1 MPVRNIQILLLVMFV
16 SVACCVQAERLKY
29 AGKIGYAIGLIEQ
42 NYVEA
47 IDPQDLYVAA
57 MQGIVSRLD
66 QNSAF
71 IPPLKYQEFQE
82 VIEQQFGGVGI
93 LVEGPPVV
101 KRLTVVAPILGSPAF
116 VAGIQPGDVILEI
129 NGESTEGL
137 EATAATSKM
146 RGPVGEPVTL
156 KVQHMSWPVTTAM
169 TIVRADVQVDS
180 VFGDR
185 IQTNSRWNYF
195 LEEDPR
201 IAYIRITLFGERT
214 TEEFRKAIEEVK
226 DRAKAVV
233 IDLRSN
239 PGGILRSAVD
249 MCDMLLDRGVI
260 VSTRGRNEQ
269 LGSERTADH
278 EVLLPLGIPV
288 VVLVNGDSASASEIM
303 AACLKDS
310 GRAMLAGQRSYGK
323 GTVQQVFDLQDNQT
337 AIKVTTAKFYRP
349 NGKNIHRS
357 EKSSETDDWGVT
369 PDSELTQPIS
379 PLEEMYLYKRWN
391 SRGDPRLTNAAEMPP
406 SPSCEGDRQL
416 SKVLNYLQATLME

>member
-1 MPVRNIQILLLVMFV
+1 MPVKNIQILLLVMFV

-42 NYVEA
+42 NYVED

-66 QNSAF
+66 ENSAF
-71 IPPLKYQEFQE
+71 IPPQKYQEFQE
-82 VIEQQFGGVGI
+82 VIEQQFGGIGI
-93 LVEGPPVV
+93 LIEGPPAV

-116 VAGIQPGDVILEI
+116 EAGIQPGDVILEI
-129 NGESTEGL
+129 NGESTAGL

-146 RGPVGEPVTL
+146 RGPVGESVAL
-156 KVQHMSWPVTTAM
+156 KIQSTNSSATAM
-169 TIVRADVQVDS
+169 MSIVRADVQVDS

-185 IQTNSRWNYF
+185 IQANSKWNFF

-214 TEEFRKAIEEVK
+214 TEEFRHAIAEVK
-226 DRAKAVV
+226 DRAQALV

-239 PGGILRSAVD
+239 PGGILKSSVD

-260 VSTRGRNEQ
+260 VSTRGRNQ
-269 LGSERTADH
+269 QFGSERTANHD
-278 EVLLPLGIPV
+278 VLLPLGIPMV
-288 VVLVNGDSASASEIM
+288 VIVNGDSASASEIM

-357 EKSSETDDWGVT
+357 DNSTENDDWGVT
-369 PDSELTQPIS
+369 PDAELMQPIT

-391 SRGDPRLTNAAEMPP
+391 SRGDPRLTNAVESPP
-406 SPSCEGDRQL
+406 APCCEGDPQL
-416 SKVLNYLQATLME
+416 MKVLKYLQATLKQ

>member
-16 SVACCVQAERLKY
+16 SVSCCVQADRLKY

-42 NYVEA
+42 NYVEEV
-47 IDPQDLYVAA
+47 DPQDLYIAA

-71 IPPLKYQEFQE
+71 IPPKKYQEFQE
-82 VIEQQFGGVGI
+82 VIEQRFGGVGI
-93 LVEGPPVV
+93 LIEGPPAV

-116 VAGIQPGDVILEI
+116 EAGIQPGDVILEI
-129 NGESTEGL
+129 NGESTEGV
-137 EATAATSKM
+137 EANAATLKM
-146 RGPVGEPVTL
+146 RGPLGEAVTL
-156 KVQHMSWPVTTAM
+156 KVQRMNSSETAVM

-185 IQTNSRWNYF
+185 IQSDSKWNYF

-201 IAYIRITLFGERT
+201 IAYIRVTLFGERT
-214 TEEFRKAIEEVK
+214 TEEFRKAIEAVK
-226 DRAKAVV
+226 DHAKAVV

-269 LGSERTADH
+269 FGSERTADH
-278 EVLLPLGIPV
+278 DVLLPLGIPI

-357 EKSSETDDWGVT
+357 DKSTESDDWGVT
-369 PDSELTQPIS
+369 PDAALTQTIT
-379 PLEEMYLYKRWN
+379 PLEELYLYKRWN
-391 SRGDPRLTNAAEMPP
+391 SRGDPRLNNAAEKPP
-406 SPSCEGDRQL
+406 SPRCEGDRQL
-416 SKVLNYLQATLME
+416 VKVVEYLEATLKE

>member
-42 NYVEA
+42 NYVDE
-47 IDPQDLYVAA
+47 IDPQELYVAA
-57 MQGIVSRLD
+57 MHGIVSRLD

-71 IPPLKYQEFQE
+71 IPPQKYQEFQE

-93 LVEGPPVV
+93 LIEGPPAV

-116 VAGIQPGDVILEI
+116 EAGIQPGDVILEI
-129 NGESTEGL
+129 NGATTDGL
-137 EATAATSKM
+137 EATAATSRM
-146 RGPVGEPVTL
+146 RGLVGEAVTL
-156 KVQHMSWPVTTAM
+156 KVQRMNSPETAVL
-169 TIVRADVQVDS
+169 TIVRADVLVDS

-185 IQTNSRWNYF
+185 IQSNSKWNYF
-195 LEEDPR
+195 LDEDPR

-214 TEEFRKAIEEVK
+214 TEEFQKAIEAVK

-260 VSTRGRNEQ
+260 VSTRGRNQ
-269 LGSERTADH
+269 QFGSERTADH
-278 EVLLPLGIPV
+278 DVRLPLGIPII
-288 VVLVNGDSASASEIM
+288 VLVNGDSASASEIM

-357 EKSSETDDWGVT
+357 EKSTESDDWGVT
-369 PDSELTQPIS
+369 PDAELTQPIT

-391 SRGDPRLTNAAEMPP
+391 SRGDPRLTNAAEKPP
-406 SPSCEGDRQL
+406 SPGCEGDQQL
-416 SKVLNYLQATLME
+416 SKVLKYLQATLME

>member
-42 NYVEA
+42 NYVED

-71 IPPLKYQEFQE
+71 IPPQQYQEFQE
-82 VIEQQFGGVGI
+82 VIAQQFGGIGI
-93 LVEGPPVV
+93 LIEGPPAV

-116 VAGIQPGDVILEI
+116 EAGMQPGDVILEI
-129 NGESTEGL
+129 NGESTAGL

-146 RGPVGEPVTL
+146 RGPVGESVAL
-156 KVQHMSWPVTTAM
+156 KVQRMNSSATALMS
-169 TIVRADVQVDS
+169 IVRADVQVDS

-185 IQTNSRWNYF
+185 IQSNSKWNYF
-195 LEEDPR
+195 LEEDSR
-201 IAYIRITLFGERT
+201 IAYIRVTLFGERT
-214 TEEFRKAIEEVK
+214 TEEFQHAIEEVK
-226 DRAKAVV
+226 DRAQAVV

-239 PGGILRSAVD
+239 PGGILKSSVD

-269 LGSERTADH
+269 FGSERSADH
-278 EVLLPLGIPV
+278 NVLLPLGIPV
-288 VVLVNGDSASASEIM
+288 VVMVNGDSASASEIM
-303 AACLKDS
+303 AACLQDS
-310 GRAMLAGQRSYGK
+310 GRAKVAGQRSYGK

-357 EKSSETDDWGVT
+357 EKSTESDDWGVT
-369 PDSELTQPIS
+369 PDAELAQSIAAW
-379 PLEEMYLYKRWN
+379 EEMYLYKRWN
-391 SRGDPRLTNAAEMPP
+391 SHGDPRLTNAAERPP
-406 SPSCEGDRQL
+406 APRCEGDPQL
-416 SKVLNYLQATLME
+416 NKVLDYLQATLKE

>member
-1 MPVRNIQILLLVMFV
+1 VPVRNIQILLLVMFV

-42 NYVEA
+42 NYVDEV
-47 IDPQDLYVAA
+47 DPQDLYVAA

-71 IPPLKYQEFQE
+71 IPPQKYQEFQE
-82 VIEQQFGGVGI
+82 VIEQQFGGIGI
-93 LVEGPPVV
+93 QIEGPPVV

-116 VAGIQPGDVILEI
+116 EAGMQPGDVILEI
-129 NGESTEGL
+129 NGESTEDL
-137 EATAATSKM
+137 EAIDATSKM
-146 RGPVGEPVTL
+146 RGLVGEPVTL
-156 KVQHMSWPVTTAM
+156 KVRRMNSSETASM

-185 IQTNSRWNYF
+185 IQSDSKWNYF

-214 TEEFRKAIEEVK
+214 TEEFQRAIEQVK

-239 PGGILRSAVD
+239 PGGILKSAVD

-269 LGSERTADH
+269 FGSERTANRD
-278 EVLLPLGIPV
+278 VLLPLGIPV
-288 VVLVNGDSASASEIM
+288 VVLINGDSASASEIM

-310 GRAMLAGQRSYGK
+310 GRAVLAGQRSYGK

-357 EKSSETDDWGVT
+357 DKATESDDWGVT
-369 PDSELTQPIS
+369 PDAELTQPIT
-379 PLEEMYLYKRWN
+379 PVEENYLYRRWI
-391 SRGDPRLTNAAEMPP
+391 SRGDPRLTNATEKPP
-406 SPSCEGDRQL
+406 APRCEGDRQL
-416 SKVLNYLQATLME
+416 SKVLNYLQASLME

>member
-42 NYVEA
+42 NYVEEV
-47 IDPQDLYVAA
+47 DPQDLYVAA

-71 IPPLKYQEFQE
+71 IPPQKYQEFQE

-93 LVEGPPVV
+93 LIEGPPVV

-116 VAGIQPGDVILEI
+116 EAGVQPGDVILEI

-137 EATAATSKM
+137 EANDATSKM
-146 RGPVGEPVTL
+146 RGPVGAPVTI
-156 KVQHMSWPVTTAM
+156 KVQRMNSSETAVM
-169 TIVRADVQVDS
+169 TIIRADVQVDS
-180 VFGDR
+180 VFGDH
-185 IQTNSRWNYF
+185 IQSDSKWNYF

-201 IAYIRITLFGERT
+201 IAYIRVTLFGERT
-214 TEEFRKAIEEVK
+214 TEEFRSAIEAVKDTAKAI
-226 DRAKAVV
+226 V

-269 LGSERTADH
+269 FGSERVADH
-278 EVLLPLGIPV
+278 DVLLPLGIPM

-310 GRAMLAGQRSYGK
+310 GRAMVAGQRSYGK

-357 EKSSETDDWGVT
+357 ENSTESDDWGVS
-369 PDSELTQPIS
+369 PDPELLQLIT
-379 PLEEMYLYKRWN
+379 PLEELYLYKRWN
-391 SRGDPRLTNAAEMPP
+391 SRGDPRLTSAAEKPP
-406 SPSCEGDRQL
+406 APQCEGDPQL
-416 SKVLNYLQATLME
+416 SKVLKYLQGILKE

>member
-16 SVACCVQAERLKY
+16 CVACCVQAERLKY

-42 NYVEA
+42 NYVEEV
-47 IDPQDLYVAA
+47 DPQDLYIAA

-71 IPPLKYQEFQE
+71 IPPQKYQEFQE

-93 LVEGPPVV
+93 LIEGPPAV

-116 VAGIQPGDVILEI
+116 EAGIQPGDTILEI
-129 NGESTEGL
+129 NGQSTEGL
-137 EATAATSKM
+137 EANDATLKM
-146 RGPVGEPVTL
+146 RGLVGEPVTL
-156 KVQHMSWPVTTAM
+156 KVQRMNSSETKEM

-185 IQTNSRWNYF
+185 VQSNSKWNYF

-201 IAYIRITLFGERT
+201 VAYIRITLFGERT
-214 TEEFRKAIEEVK
+214 TEEFRKAIDEIK

-269 LGSERTADH
+269 FGSERLADH
-278 EVLLPLGIPV
+278 DVLLPLGIPV

-310 GRAMLAGQRSYGK
+310 GRAMVAGQRSYGK
-323 GTVQQVFDLQDNQT
+323 GTVQQVFDLQDNET

-357 EKSSETDDWGVT
+357 EKSTESDDWGVT
-369 PDSELTQPIS
+369 PDPELAEPIT

-391 SRGDPRLTNAAEMPP
+391 SRGDPRLTTASEKPP
-406 SPSCEGDRQL
+406 APMCEGDRQL
-416 SKVLNYLQATLME
+416 GKVLKYLQATLME

>member
-1 MPVRNIQILLLVMFV
+1 MPVKNIQILLLVMFV

-42 NYVEA
+42 NYVED

-66 QNSAF
+66 ENSAF
-71 IPPLKYQEFQE
+71 IPPQKYQEFQE
-82 VIEQQFGGVGI
+82 VIEQQFGGIGI
-93 LVEGPPVV
+93 LIEGPPAV

-116 VAGIQPGDVILEI
+116 EAGMQPGDVILEI
-129 NGESTEGL
+129 NGESTAGL

-146 RGPVGEPVTL
+146 RGPVGESVAL
-156 KVQHMSWPVTTAM
+156 KIQSMNSSATAM
-169 TIVRADVQVDS
+169 MSIVRADVQVDS

-185 IQTNSRWNYF
+185 IQANSKWNFF

-214 TEEFRKAIEEVK
+214 TEEFRHAIAEVK
-226 DRAKAVV
+226 DRAQALV

-239 PGGILRSAVD
+239 PGGILKSSVD

-260 VSTRGRNEQ
+260 VSTRGRNQ
-269 LGSERTADH
+269 QFGSERTANHD
-278 EVLLPLGIPV
+278 VLLPLGIPMV
-288 VVLVNGDSASASEIM
+288 VIVNGDSASASEIM

-357 EKSSETDDWGVT
+357 DNSTENDDWGVK
-369 PDSELTQPIS
+369 PDAELMQPIT

-391 SRGDPRLTNAAEMPP
+391 SRGDPRLTKAVESPP
-406 SPSCEGDRQL
+406 APRCEGDPQL
-416 SKVLNYLQATLME
+416 MKVLNYLQATLKQ

>member
-1 MPVRNIQILLLVMFV
+1 MFV

-42 NYVEA
+42 NYVEE

-71 IPPLKYQEFQE
+71 IPPQKYQEFQE
-82 VIEQQFGGVGI
+82 VIEQQFGGIGI
-93 LVEGPPVV
+93 LIEGPPVV

-116 VAGIQPGDVILEI
+116 DAGMQPGDIILEI

-146 RGPVGEPVTL
+146 RGPVGQSVTL
-156 KVQHMSWPVTTAM
+156 KVQRMNSPETAVM
-169 TIVRADVQVDS
+169 TIERAEVQVDS
-180 VFGDR
+180 VFGDH
-185 IQTNSRWNYF
+185 IQSNSKWNYF
-195 LEEDPR
+195 LEEDSR
-201 IAYIRITLFGERT
+201 IAYIRVALFGERT
-214 TEEFRKAIEEVK
+214 TEEFQRALEEVK
-226 DRAKAVV
+226 DRAKALV

-239 PGGILRSAVD
+239 PGGILKSAVD

-269 LGSERTADH
+269 FGTERTADH
-278 EVLLPLGIPV
+278 DVLLPLGIPV

-310 GRAMLAGQRSYGK
+310 GRSMLAGQRSYGK

-357 EKSSETDDWGVT
+357 ETSTEVDDWGVT
-369 PDSELTQPIS
+369 PDAELALPIT
-379 PLEEMYLYKRWN
+379 PQEEMFLYKRWN
-391 SRGDPRLTNAAEMPP
+391 SRGDPRLTNASEKPP
-406 SPSCEGDRQL
+406 SPRCEGDRQL
-416 SKVLNYLQATLME
+416 SKVLEYLQTTLME

>member
-29 AGKIGYAIGLIEQ
+29 AGKIGYAIGLIEE
-42 NYVEA
+42 NYVEE
-47 IDPQDLYVAA
+47 IDPEDLYIAA
-57 MQGIVSRLD
+57 MNGIVSRLD

-71 IPPLKYQEFQE
+71 IPPQKYQEFQE

-93 LVEGPPVV
+93 LIEGPPVV

-116 VAGIQPGDVILEI
+116 EAGVQPGDVILEI
-129 NGESTEGL
+129 NGTSTEGL
-137 EATAATSKM
+137 EANNATSLM
-146 RGPVGEPVTL
+146 RGPVGEAVSL
-156 KVQHMSWPVTTAM
+156 KVQRMNSRETAEMS
-169 TIVRADVQVDS
+169 IVRADVQVDS
-180 VFGDR
+180 VFGDH
-185 IQTNSRWNYF
+185 IQSNSKWNFY

-214 TEEFRKAIEEVK
+214 TEEFKKAIEEVK
-226 DRAKAVV
+226 DHAKALV

-239 PGGILRSAVD
+239 PGGILRSAVE

-269 LGSERTADH
+269 FVSERKADH
-278 EVLLPLGIPV
+278 DVLLPLGIPI

-357 EKSSETDDWGVT
+357 ENSKDSDDWGVT
-369 PDSELTQPIS
+369 PDSELTEPITS
-379 PLEEMYLYKRWN
+379 LEEMYLYKRWN
-391 SRGDPRLTNAAEMPP
+391 SRGDPRATNAIEKPP
-406 SPSCEGDRQL
+406 APKCEGDRQL
-416 SKVLNYLQATLME
+416 RKVLDYLQATLME